1 MAKDT
6 EKTEEKKEKLTQNI
20 IEDEMKSFYLD
31 YSMSV
36 IVGRALPDVKDG
48 LKPVHRRILYAMYK
62 MGMFHNKPF
71 KKSARIVGEVLGKY
85 HPHGDMAVYDAM
97 VRMAQEWSLRYT
109 LVRGQGNFGSIDGD
123 SPAAMRYCVTG
134 DTLILTDKGI
144 LPIKNISD
152 KKESR
157 INMKVL
163 SYDGKKNST
172 SKFFNSGKH
181 EIVSLNTKLGYNV
194 RGSYNHPL
202 MCWTLKDKVPQIEW
216 KLIENIKKGDIV
228 LINRKHELFSKK
240 NLKLKKFFPKLNKR
254 FKDIQLPIAMNEGLA
269 FLLGAL
275 VAEGSFHQNKIIFN
289 NSDREFYNKVKETI
303 YDQFKGATL
312 YERKISRDC
321 LELELYNQKAVK
333 FLKNIG
339 LAEAKSDGKEIPFS
353 VLQSSKGV
361 LVEFLKGLFEGD
373 GSVRYK
379 VDKRHNGKSID
390 LTYNSKSLNLINQ
403 LKTVLLNFGIVTTKP
418 YKDKRN
424 GCYKLIISGYSSINR
439 FKEEIGF
446 YSNRKN
452 DILKNV
458 DSMNNSRMSKTDFI
472 PHLNS
477 YLRKKYDNH
486 IIKKY
491 NFDRYNNL
499 EKNYD
504 KLLKIVDRTDK
515 KIIDVLLKNKYLFDN
530 VDNVKKSKKQE
541 TVYSVKVNSRC
552 HSFIANGFVNHN
564 TEAKLNKLSEEM
576 LEDIEKKTVE
586 WKDNFDGSL
595 KEPVFLPSKAPNL
608 LLNGSAGI
616 AVGMATNIPPH
627 NMSELCDG
635 IIKTIDNPEAGTDE
649 IMNSIRGPDFP
660 TGGIIYGNRGIK
672 DAFSTGRGKVI
683 VRAKTE
689 VEEGKKS
696 DNIII
701 TEIPYMVNKSMLIE
715 EIANL
720 VKNEKIN
727 GIKDIR
733 DESDRKGMRVVIFL
747 KKEVNP
753 EIILNQLFK
762 HTRMQTTFG
771 INTLALVDNEPKVLN
786 LKELIFYYLQH
797 RKKMVRKRTEFD
809 LAKAEKRAHI
819 LEGLLIALKDIDKTV
834 ELIRESKAV
843 GEAKQALTS
852 NFKLTEMQAEAILD
866 MKLQRLT
873 GLEQD
878 NIKSEHATLLETI
891 ERLKEILGD
900 EKNILEIIKK
910 ELLELKEKYGDER
923 KTEIIEEE
931 IEKFEA
937 EELIEEEN
945 VVVTFSR
952 KGYIKRLPVDTYK
965 QQKRGGKGV
974 KAASTKDEDFIE
986 HLFVASTHS
995 YILFFTDK
1003 GTVRWLKVHE
1013 IPPAS
1018 RTARGTA
1025 IVNLLKLNEDER
1037 VTTYVPVKDLEEG
1050 YLVMATRKGIVKK
1063 TPLKAFSRP
1072 RKGGIKA
1079 INLDEDDRLVNVLW
1093 TDGERNLI
1101 IATKKGIAVKFDEK
1115 DIRSMG
1121 RTARGVKGINLG
1133 NEDKVIWMVI
1143 AYDEQTLLTLTENGY
1158 GKRTSISEYRLISRG
1173 GKGVKNI
1180 NVNKRNG
1187 DVVSV
1192 MCVVDTDQLMLI
1204 SRKGIGIRVSAKDI
1218 SVMSRATQGV
1228 RIMRLSEGDRVA
1240 GLAKIVSE

>member
-1 MAKDT
+1 MAEDT

-109 LVRGQGNFGSIDGD
+109 LVKGQGNFGSIDGD
-123 SPAAMRYCVTG
+123 SPAAMRY
-134 DTLILTDKGI
+134 
-144 LPIKNISD
+144 
-152 KKESR
+152 
-157 INMKVL
+157 
-163 SYDGKKNST
+163 
-172 SKFFNSGKH
+172 
-181 EIVSLNTKLGYNV
+181 
-194 RGSYNHPL
+194 
-202 MCWTLKDKVPQIEW
+202 
-216 KLIENIKKGDIV
+216 
-228 LINRKHELFSKK
+228 
-240 NLKLKKFFPKLNKR
+240 
-254 FKDIQLPIAMNEGLA
+254 
-269 FLLGAL
+269 
-275 VAEGSFHQNKIIFN
+275 
-289 NSDREFYNKVKETI
+289 
-303 YDQFKGATL
+303 
-312 YERKISRDC
+312 
-321 LELELYNQKAVK
+321 
-333 FLKNIG
+333 
-339 LAEAKSDGKEIPFS
+339 
-353 VLQSSKGV
+353 
-361 LVEFLKGLFEGD
+361 
-373 GSVRYK
+373 
-379 VDKRHNGKSID
+379 
-390 LTYNSKSLNLINQ
+390 
-403 LKTVLLNFGIVTTKP
+403 
-418 YKDKRN
+418 
-424 GCYKLIISGYSSINR
+424 
-439 FKEEIGF
+439 
-446 YSNRKN
+446 
-452 DILKNV
+452 
-458 DSMNNSRMSKTDFI
+458 
-472 PHLNS
+472 
-477 YLRKKYDNH
+477 
-486 IIKKY
+486 
-491 NFDRYNNL
+491 
-499 EKNYD
+499 
-504 KLLKIVDRTDK
+504 
-515 KIIDVLLKNKYLFDN
+515 
-530 VDNVKKSKKQE
+530 
-541 TVYSVKVNSRC
+541 
-552 HSFIANGFVNHN
+552 

-576 LEDIEKKTVE
+576 LEDIEKNTVE

-627 NMSELCDG
+627 NMTELCDG
-635 IIKTIDNPEAGTDE
+635 IINTIDNPEIGTDE
-649 IMNSIRGPDFP
+649 LMDSIKGPDFP
-660 TGGIIYGNRGIK
+660 TGGIICGNKGIK

-683 VRAKTE
+683 VRARTE
-689 VEEGKKS
+689 VEEGKKGDS
-696 DNIII
+696 III
-701 TEIPYMVNKSMLIE
+701 NEIPYMVNKSMLIE

-720 VKNEKIN
+720 VKNEKIS

-733 DESDRKGMRVVIFL
+733 DESDRKGMRVVIML

-753 EIILNQLFK
+753 GIILNQLFK

-786 LKELIFYYLQH
+786 LKELIYHYLEH
-797 RKKMVRKRTEFD
+797 RKLMVRKRTEFD
-809 LAKAEKRAHI
+809 LAKAEKRAHV

-834 ELIRESKAV
+834 ELIKKSKSV
-843 GEAKQALTS
+843 DEAKQALTS
-852 NFKLTEMQAEAILD
+852 NFDLTEVQAESILD

-878 NIKSEHATLLETI
+878 NIKSEHSDLI
-891 ERLKEILGD
+891 ELIKRLKDILGD
-900 EKNILEIIKK
+900 EKNILDIIKK

-965 QQKRGGKGV
+965 KQKRGGKGV
-974 KAASTKDEDFIE
+974 KAAATKDEDFIE
-986 HLFVASTHS
+986 HLFVSSTHS

-1013 IPPAS
+1013 IPSAS

-1050 YLVMATRKGIVKK
+1050 YLVMATRKGTVKK

-1079 INLDEDDRLVNVLW
+1079 INLDDNDRLVNVLW
-1093 TDGERNLI
+1093 TDGDRQLI
-1101 IATKKGIAVKFDEK
+1101 IATKKGMTVKFDEK
-1115 DIRSMG
+1115 DIRAMG
-1121 RTARGVKGINLG
+1121 RTARGVKGINLRK
-1133 NEDKVIWMVI
+1133 EDRVIWMVI

-1158 GKRTSISEYRLISRG
+1158 GKRTPISDYRLISRG

-1180 NVNKRNG
+1180 NLNERNG

-1192 MCVVDTDQLMLI
+1192 MCVVDSDQLMLI

-1218 SVMSRATQGV
+1218 SVMGRATQGV
-1228 RIMRLSEGDRVA
+1228 RIMRLGDGDRVS
-1240 GLAKIVSE
+1240 GLAKILSE